1 MLKNKAVYLLI
12 IVLAVSINSLVCCSP
27 SFCSNNS
34 GCQSKDPCCECC
46 CLKSAGNITAIV
58 SPNPGQTDPVF
69 TAEPTNTPVIS
80 AVKVTIRQDRE
91 VCFKD
96 PRLMSKLN
104 ECKFTRQ
111 FVSRKDFV

>member
-1 MLKNKAVYLLI
+1 MVKNKSICLLI
-12 IVLAVSINSLVCCSP
+12 LVLAVSMNGLVCCSP
-27 SFCSNNS
+27 AFCSNNS
-34 GCQSKDPCCECC
+34 GCHSQDPACECC
-46 CLKSAGNITAIV
+46 CLKSAGNISAIA
-58 SPNPGQTDPVF
+58 SANPGQTDPVSISDS
-69 TAEPTNTPVIS
+69 TSIPAIS
-80 AVKVTIRQDRE
+80 AVKVTVHQDRE